1 MWHALRTEL
10 VYSRPWLLGGLGI
23 ATFVSTLLIV
33 LTVFV
38 NDSDGVPGFVVG
50 MFPVI
55 AGMVVAFIA
64 QGYRSEERR
73 ARLLLAGPMTPRQLA
88 ALMVLLP
95 AFLVGLGALYG
106 GLLVAVAV
114 LIAGAGAL
122 EGATVPSLGVFSVQ
136 FWAYAQMG
144 PLAQEASAAHRQK
157 RGTAAI
163 IGWAVFVGVI
173 LLLVASQFLFG
184 STYGSVVLVAVIATT
199 MVLAAVLYAGRTDFT
214 R

>member
-1 MWHALRTEL
+1 MFRALKTEL
-10 VYSRPWLLGGLGI
+10 VYSTPWLLGGLGI

-64 QGYRSEERR
+64 QGYRAEERR
-73 ARLLLAGPMTPRQLA
+73 ARMLLAGPMTPRQLA
-88 ALMVLLP
+88 ALTVILP
-95 AFLVGLGALYG
+95 AVLVGLGALYG
-106 GLLVAVAV
+106 SLLVAAAA
-114 LIAGAGAL
+114 LIVGAGAL
-122 EGATVPSLGVFSVQ
+122 EGATVPTLGVFAVQ

-144 PLAQEASAAHRQK
+144 PLAQESTAARRQN
-157 RGTAAI
+157 RGAAAI
-163 IGWAVFVGVI
+163 IGWAVFAGAI
-173 LLLVASQFLFG
+173 LALVASQFMFG
-184 STYGSVVLVAVIATT
+184 STYGPFALTAVIATT
-199 MVLAAVLYAGRTDFT
+199 MVVAAVLYTGRTDFT

>member
-1 MWHALRTEL
+1 MLHALRTEL
-10 VYSRPWLLGGLGI
+10 VYSTPWLLGGLGI

-38 NDSDGVPGFVVG
+38 KDSDGIPGFVIG
-50 MFPVI
+50 MFPII

-73 ARLLLAGPMTPRQLA
+73 ARLLMAGPVTPRQLA
-88 ALMVLLP
+88 GLTVILP
-95 AFLVGLGALYG
+95 AVLVGIGALYG
-106 GLLVAVAV
+106 SL
-114 LIAGAGAL
+114 LIAATVWLVGAGAL
-122 EGATVPSLGVFSVQ
+122 ELATVPSLGVFSVQ

-157 RGTAAI
+157 RGTATI
-163 IGWAVFVGVI
+163 IGWAVFVGAI
-173 LLLVASQFLFG
+173 LCLVASQFVLKSTFG
-184 STYGSVVLVAVIATT
+184 PVVLATIIATT
-199 MVLAAVLYAGRTDFT
+199 MIVAAVLYAGRTDFT

>member
-1 MWHALRTEL
+1 MLNALRAEL
-10 VYSRPWLLGGLGI
+10 VYFRPWLLGGLGI

-50 MFPVI
+50 MFPII

-64 QGYRSEERR
+64 QSYRSEEHRT
-73 ARLLLAGPMTPRQLA
+73 RLLMAGPMTPRQLA
-88 ALMVLLP
+88 GVLVLLP
-95 AFLVGLGALYG
+95 ACLVGLGALFG
-106 GLLVAVAV
+106 GFFIGLTS
-114 LIAGAGAL
+114 LIVGAASAK
-122 EGATVPSLGVFSVQ
+122 GATAPTLGVFVIQ

-163 IGWAVFVGVI
+163 IGWTAFVGAI
-173 LLLVASQFLFG
+173 LFLVASQFVLGSIYGHIGLFAMIAIAM
-184 STYGSVVLVAVIATT
+184 VV
-199 MVLAAVLYAGRTDFT
+199 AAVLYAGRTDFT

>member
-1 MWHALRTEL
+1 MLHALRTEL
-10 VYSRPWLLGGLGI
+10 AYSLPWLLGGLGI

-55 AGMVVAFIA
+55 AGMVVAFIV
-64 QGYRSEERR
+64 QGYRCEERR
-73 ARLLLAGPMTPRQLA
+73 ARLLLAGPTAPRQLA
-88 ALMVLLP
+88 GVLVLLP

-106 GLLVAVAV
+106 GLLVAVAT

-157 RGTAAI
+157 RGMAAT

-173 LLLVASQFLFG
+173 LLLAASQLVFG
-184 STYGSVVLVAVIATT
+184 STYGPVVLAAVIATT
-199 MVLAAVLYAGRTDFT
+199 MVLAAVLYTGRTDFT